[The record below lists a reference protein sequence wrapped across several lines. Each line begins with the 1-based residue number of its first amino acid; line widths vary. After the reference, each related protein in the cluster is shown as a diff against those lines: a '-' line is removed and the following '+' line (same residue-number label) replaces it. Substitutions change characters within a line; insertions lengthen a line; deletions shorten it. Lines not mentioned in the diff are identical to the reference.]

1 MGLAVLNHG
10 KAPYEPNFNPMKR
23 FLPILLLLLTCT
35 GTELY
40 AQKTSKESSNTEESY
55 FLVDLSYMNDAV
67 FMGRR
72 DSIAAP
78 YVLPSIGYYDKSGL
92 FLDVSASYLT
102 SSDEQRVD
110 LFLAT
115 AGYLFD
121 ANKWSGGVSGTAYFY
136 NEDSYNVQ
144 SEVVADITGILSY
157 NLKAV
162 EVSAYASSYF
172 NNSGS
177 PDIFLGLLMDRTF
190 YAFNR
195 SLLITPR
202 ASLFAGSQYFYQEYY
217 STSRLGNRKGQG
229 KGTGSTEPMQTTVE
243 IAEAS
248 EFNLLNLELGIPLQY
263 HHNHFIFSFTPVWAF
278 PQNSATLTT
287 ADGVFEEELDNV
299 FYWSAGISYWF
310 STKKRK
316 SL

>member
-1 MGLAVLNHG
+1 
-10 KAPYEPNFNPMKR
+10 MKH
-23 FLPILLLLLTCT
+23 FLPILLLFVCT
-35 GTELY
+35 GTDLF
-40 AQKTSKESSNTEESY
+40 AQKTTKEGSNTEESY
-55 FLVDLSYMNDAV
+55 FLTDLSYMNDAV

-72 DSIAAP
+72 DSVAAP
-78 YVLPSIGYYDKSGL
+78 YLLPSIGYYDKSGL

-102 SSDEQRVD
+102 SPEEQRVD

-115 AGYLFD
+115 VGFLFN
-121 ANKWSGGVSGTAYFY
+121 AKNWRGEISGTAYFY

-144 SEVVADITGILSY
+144 SEVVGDITGILSY
-157 NLKAV
+157 DLKALELSV
-162 EVSAYASSYF
+162 YASTYF

-177 PDIFLGLLMDRTF
+177 PDIFLGFLADHTF
-190 YAFNR
+190 YSCNR

-229 KGTGSTEPMQTTVE
+229 KGAGSTESLATTSVE

-248 EFNLLNLELGIPLQY
+248 EFNLLNLELSIPLQY
-263 HHNHFIFSFTPVWAF
+263 HHNHFIFSFTPVWAL
-278 PQNSATLTT
+278 PQSTATLSTEL
-287 ADGVFEEELDNV
+287 GVFEEELENV

-310 STKKRK
+310 NVKKQK
-316 SL
+316 SP